1 MDSFEARLQFIQI
14 IKNLQKSLNVSK
26 NDSDIS
32 TAHVNSVASSATN
45 SLSTSISSTNI
56 QELDDSTIE
65 SQVSKSMSD
74 PIQFYMKHYAHHF
87 EDFHQCLF
95 DTGLKMNP
103 LHRLNIVIFYYQILM
118 TLIAEIKQKKLE
130 KGTLQGKVVF
140 DHLIPAMPNIFE
152 LCLPKEDWKA
162 LSNLKS
168 CTDIYYNL
176 LRLLKTLPEYP
187 LPNAEELTLNDY
199 SIDSPEVTQI
209 VDGAIEWVTIT
220 QDHETTQ
227 SAILTTKMLL
237 NDRTVKK
244 YIAFKNFVDNGVCN
258 LKNSSN
264 NSGNTSNILHRME
277 NDRERHKRQK
287 ETLWVVERN
296 TQSMLDENE
305 FKNAWNSCPTTLS
318 KTDMKDTRELY
329 NIAKSSY
336 VV

>member
-1 MDSFEARLQFIQI
+1 MDSFEARLQFIQV

-32 TAHVNSVASSATN
+32 ATHQNSVASSATN
-45 SLSTSISSTNI
+45 SLSASNSYTNI
-56 QELDDSTIE
+56 QELDDNTIE

-118 TLIAEIKQKKLE
+118 TLVAEIKQKKLE
-130 KGTLQGKVVF
+130 SGSLQVKVVY
-140 DHLIPAMPNIFE
+140 DHLIPAMPNLFE

-162 LSNLKS
+162 LANLKS

-176 LRLLKTLPEYP
+176 LRLLKTLPDFQ
-187 LPNAEELTLNDY
+187 LPSSEELTLKEY
-199 SIDSPEVTQI
+199 SIDSPEVRQQI
-209 VDGAIEWVTIT
+209 NSAVEWVTIPSDDEKSKST
-220 QDHETTQ
+220 IE
-227 SAILTTKMLL
+227 LTKTLL
-237 NDRTVKK
+237 NDRIIKK
-244 YIAFKNFVDNGVCN
+244 YVAFRNFVDNSVCN

-287 ETLWVVERN
+287 ETLWVVERSS
-296 TQSMLDENE
+296 QSMLDENE
-305 FKNAWNSCPTTLS
+305 FKIAWNTCPTSLS
-318 KTDMKDTRELY
+318 KTDIKDTHELY

-336 VV
+336 IV